1 MYFVTKCSGTC
12 PPWVASKYP
21 QLEYNCY
28 SQKTQQSLIFL
39 FDCDQWNSLNGTIEW
54 EHLSSH
60 MKKSGLDRFY
70 GRNIMEV
77 VREPALP
84 FHSPFLIPEPQQG
97 YSANKIFHQKHSMGV
112 SLPTVVLVRIK
123 CLDRIIRKSF
133 MQIFKAQLF
142 CWHKTKLMRQR
153 TNS

>member
-1 MYFVTKCSGTC
+1 M
-12 PPWVASKYP
+12 
-21 QLEYNCY
+21 
-28 SQKTQQSLIFL
+28 L
-39 FDCDQWNSLNGTIEW
+39 FDCDQWNSLNSTIEW

-97 YSANKIFHQKHSMGV
+97 YSANKIFHQKHSLGV
-112 SLPTVVLVRIK
+112 SLPTVVLFRIK
-123 CLDRIIRKSF
+123 WLDGIIRKSF
-133 MQIFKAQLF
+133 MQFFKSTIVLLTQD
-142 CWHKTKLMRQR
+142 KINETKNKLL
-153 TNS
+153 NSVYFIAVNVS